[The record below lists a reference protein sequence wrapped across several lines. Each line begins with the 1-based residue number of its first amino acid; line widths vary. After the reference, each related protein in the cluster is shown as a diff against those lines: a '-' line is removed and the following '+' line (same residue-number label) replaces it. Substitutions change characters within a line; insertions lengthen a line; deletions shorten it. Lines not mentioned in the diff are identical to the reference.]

1 MIICTPTTC
10 IVFHPAFSLVGGGV
24 TWVWIDVFSCMYVS
38 LVFSYFGWCIC
49 YFGCTLFN
57 ILDGVFVICDDLFGF
72 WTVYFVF
79 RLVHLIQV
87 MVKLVFKKRNI
98 WCKRTIWACTS
109 LDEFLVLFTKG
120 M

>member
-1 MIICTPTTC
+1 
-10 IVFHPAFSLVGGGV
+10 
-24 TWVWIDVFSCMYVS
+24 MYVS